1 MTEKI
6 DTSGLDQGARG
17 LPTKAL
23 VLVNESESAWRGVGA
38 LTADFFIAD
47 ALPVMVFDRGGN
59 VVPSR
64 LVQETLGPREGE
76 KGKRR
81 WRFVLEFFA
90 EIPPRSA
97 IAYGAVFSDLS
108 GSHTS
113 ARAWEIRRLGGTKA
127 ATELECHPGVLP
139 NPAPLP
145 R

>member
-1 MTEKI
+1 MIELL
-6 DTSGLDQGARG
+6 DTSGLDQSARG

-23 VLVNESESAWRGVGA
+23 VLVNESESGWRGVGA
-38 LTADFFIAD
+38 LSADFYILD
-47 ALPVMVFDRGGN
+47 ALPVTVFDPTGN

-64 LVQETLGPREGE
+64 LVEETLGPREGE

-90 EIPPRSA
+90 EIPPRSM
-97 IAYGAVFSDLS
+97 IAYGAVFNDVP

-113 ARAWEIRRLGGTKA
+113 AQAWEVRRLSGVKA
-127 ATELECHPGVLP
+127 ATERECQPGELP